1 MPKVPPRTTVVPA
14 RLAGL
19 RRALAL
25 KFRVKSAWRYPAAV
39 GLVITA
45 TLVADVFYRM
55 TGSSRLSMIFLIPV
69 LLSAF
74 MLGSGPAYLAGAV
87 SFCTYLFLVDPRYE
101 LSFGSP
107 EDFNTLFVFSVVAGL
122 TGLLAGRM
130 RDEAARSRSRAE
142 ATEALLDTTREF
154 SSASDEAF
162 IRERLAKRLSSL
174 VHGPAL
180 ISDEAP
186 PQKNGWQVR
195 PLVAGGSELGAAAWS
210 PALSLSADE
219 AALAEVLVD
228 TGAAA
233 IARARLAAGK
243 AEAETRAR
251 TEDLRNAL
259 LSSISHDLRTP
270 LAAILAS
277 ASSLHHF
284 GEQFAPDVRQD
295 LAATIQEEAQRLDT
309 FVANL
314 LNMTRLEAGG
324 LAVERAA
331 FNVPEVIA
339 RTVERRTTG
348 GRHPILASTPSD
360 LPEALGDPVLFEQA
374 FGNVLENALRYT
386 PPGSPVMILTSNRGG
401 QICVEIKDEGP
412 GVPPEDLDRI
422 FAKFFRS
429 AAAARKPGTGL
440 GLSIARGLM
449 EAMGGDIEARN
460 RQDGGAGL
468 SVMMRLETCP

>member
-1 MPKVPPRTTVVPA
+1 MT
-14 RLAGL
+14 
-19 RRALAL
+19 
-25 KFRVKSAWRYPAAV
+25 SAWRYPAAV
-39 GLVITA
+39 GFVVTA
-45 TLVADVFYRM
+45 TLVADIFYRM
-55 TGSSRLSMIFLIPV
+55 TGSSRLSMIFLLPV

-74 MLGSGPAYLAGAV
+74 LLGSGPAYVAGAV
-87 SFCTYLFLVDPRYE
+87 SFGTYLFLVDPRYE

-142 ATEALLDTTREF
+142 ATEALLDATREF
-154 SSASDEAF
+154 SDASDETF
-162 IRERLAKRLSSL
+162 IRERLAQRLSSL
-174 VHGPAL
+174 VHGPAFV
-180 ISDEAP
+180 SDEP
-186 PQKNGWQVR
+186 GVEKPGWRVR
-195 PLVAGGSELGAAAWS
+195 PLAAGESELGCAAWS
-210 PALSLSADE
+210 PARGLSSDE

-233 IARARLAAGK
+233 VARARLAAGK
-243 AEAETRAR
+243 TEAETRAR

-277 ASSLHHF
+277 ASSLHQF

-324 LAVERAA
+324 LAVQRAA
-331 FNVPEVIA
+331 FNLPEVIA
-339 RTVERRTTG
+339 RTVERRTTA
-348 GRHPILASTPSD
+348 GRHPVLVSTPPD

-374 FGNVLENALRYT
+374 LGNVLENALRYT
-386 PPGSPVMILTSNRGG
+386 PAGSPVLIAAATERGG
-401 QICVEIKDEGP
+401 QLCVNVKDEGP
-412 GVPPEDLDRI
+412 GVPPEDIERI
-422 FAKFFRS
+422 FVKFFRS
-429 AAAARKPGTGL
+429 PGTARKPGTGL

-449 EAMGGDIEARN
+449 EAMGGQIEARN
-460 RQDGGAGL
+460 RQDDTAGL
-468 SVMMRLETCP
+468 SVTMRLEACP